1 MFCMAL
7 HPPHFSH
14 QTPSWFWTTCCFFCL
29 VHLTSVL
36 WVAGQGDLHSHSAG
50 CESGRSY
57 LQMSEPTGLHSHL
70 TAQQG
75 EGHLAQ
81 P

>member
-1 MFCMAL
+1 MHSVNHLSKFVSVT
-7 HPPHFSH
+7 SH
-14 QTPSWFWTTCCFFCL
+14 LC
-29 VHLTSVL
+29 
-36 WVAGQGDLHSHSAG
+36 VAGQGDLHSHSAG
-50 CESGRSY
+50 CEPGWPY
-57 LQMSEPTGLHSHL
+57 LQMPEPTGLHSHL

>member
-1 MFCMAL
+1 MHSC
-7 HPPHFSH
+7 
-14 QTPSWFWTTCCFFCL
+14 FWTKPFVAFLVSCNSPPFFFCA
-29 VHLTSVL
+29 
-36 WVAGQGDLHSHSAG
+36 AGQGDLYGYSAG
-50 CESGRSY
+50 CEPGWSY
-57 LQMSEPTGLHSHL
+57 LQMPEPTGLHPHL